1 MGAGGGLDLLD
12 DVARAAADRFA
23 AEYTALRRQEGWAGP
38 DGVEDPDRGDRR
50 LWGGRLESVAE
61 AVGAIANVRTESSRP
76 VVLDIGSGGGWAA
89 RYIRDAD
96 VIAIDLV
103 AAPSLADVLRVRGDM
118 RRLPL
123 RQGTADVAFYAASLH
138 YAPAAATIPE
148 AARVLRPGGLVVA
161 VDSPMYRDRNA
172 QARAQARSGAYYAA
186 AGFPDLAQHY
196 YPIHV
201 SSLRAALAGANFEL
215 LRLDEGRPGRLGW
228 LTGSRR
234 RHSSFLEAR
243 LKPNT

>member
-1 MGAGGGLDLLD
+1 M
-12 DVARAAADRFA
+12 
-23 AEYTALRRQEGWAGP
+23 WS
-38 DGVEDPDRGDRR
+38 
-50 LWGGRLESVAE
+50 GRLESVAE
-61 AVGAIANVRTESSRP
+61 AVAAIAKMRTESSRP

-103 AAPSLADVLRVRGDM
+103 DAPSPTEGLWVRGDM

-123 RQGTADVAFYAASLH
+123 RDATADVALFVASLH
-138 YAPAAATIPE
+138 YATTGEAIRE

-161 VDSPMYRDRNA
+161 VDSPMYRDRNE
-172 QARAQARSGAYYAA
+172 QARAHARSAAYYTT

-196 YPIHV
+196 HPIDV
-201 SSLRAALAGANFEL
+201 SSLRTALAGANFEL
-215 LRLDEGRPGRLGW
+215 LRLDEGRAGPLLWLAGR
-228 LTGSRR
+228 RH

-243 LKPNT
+243 LKPNA

>member
-1 MGAGGGLDLLD
+1 VGN
-12 DVARAAADRFA
+12 
-23 AEYTALRRQEGWAGP
+23 

-61 AVGAIANVRTESSRP
+61 AVAAIANVRTQSSPP

-89 RYIRDAD
+89 RYIRGPD

-103 AAPSLADVLRVRGDM
+103 DAPSPAEVLRVRGDM

-123 RQGTADVAFYAASLH
+123 RDATADVAFFAASLH
-138 YAPAAATIPE
+138 YAPTGESVRE

-161 VDSPMYRDRNA
+161 VDSPMYRDRSA
-172 QARAQARSGAYYAA
+172 QARAHARSAAYYVS
-186 AGFPDLAQHY
+186 AGFPGLAQHY
-196 YPIHV
+196 HPIDV
-201 SSLRAALAGANFEL
+201 SSLRAALAEANFEV
-215 LRLDEGRPGRLGW
+215 LRLDEGRAGRLGW
-228 LTGSRR
+228 LAGRR
-234 RHSSFLEAR
+234 HRHSSFLEAR